1 MISVPVPLQLGNI
14 LYPTSDIG
22 QGNVEENGSG
32 GWGEDGITIFPIG
45 LGSEMHDPDLLCV
58 DPL

>member
-32 GWGEDGITIFPIG
+32 GWGKDGITIFPIG
-45 LGSEMHDPDLLCV
+45 LDPDLLRV